1 MIAENIR
8 SEYCFTIQKCKI
20 CFAFL
25 LGCRKKYYSR
35 GTKQMYGDCGKK
47 ALAMIYLLCWVRE
60 NSFDYLKLDRE
71 FLAGVEDDKRGQ
83 IVISSVVRMA
93 RELEMPVVVEGV
105 ETEQQKDFV
114 SKIGCVYIQG
124 YFFAKPMPAE
134 EYEKMI

>member
-1 MIAENIR
+1 
-8 SEYCFTIQKCKI
+8 
-20 CFAFL
+20 
-25 LGCRKKYYSR
+25 
-35 GTKQMYGDCGKK
+35 MYGDCGKK

-71 FLAGVEDDKRGQ
+71 FLASVEDDKRGQ

-114 SKIGCVYIQG
+114 SKIGCDYIQG